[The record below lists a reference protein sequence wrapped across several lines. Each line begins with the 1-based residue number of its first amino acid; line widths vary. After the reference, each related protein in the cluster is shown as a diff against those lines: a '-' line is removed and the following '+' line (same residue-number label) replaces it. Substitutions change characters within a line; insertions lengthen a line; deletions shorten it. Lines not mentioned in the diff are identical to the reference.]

1 MTFGKKLQLL
11 RKQKGISQE
20 QLASLLTVSRQ
31 AISKWELDNSL
42 PDTENVIMI
51 SELFD
56 VSTDYLLKDY
66 VENTKES
73 LECVSSIKDDL
84 IPICRKKEK
93 IKIFLGITC
102 VLFSCL
108 SFFVVWILEKIYPAP
123 IICYNS
129 TTHSWKV
136 GLDNFIWV
144 HGLEDFMRII
154 GALFVIGIGLIFNKQ
169 IKRIIQKFLQICYI
183 LLYRIKYRNYRY

>member
-1 MTFGKKLQLL
+1 MTFGEKLQLL

-31 AISKWELDNSL
+31 GISKWELGNSL
-42 PDTENVIMI
+42 PNTENVIML

-56 VSTDYLLKDY
+56 VSTDYLLKDH
-66 VENTKES
+66 VENTEENLIS
-73 LECVSSIKDDL
+73 VSSTKENL
-84 IPICRKKEK
+84 MPVSSTKEK
-93 IKIFLGITC
+93 YTIFSGITC

-123 IICYNS
+123 LVCYNS
-129 TTHSWKV
+129 STHLWKV

-144 HGLEDFMRII
+144 HGLKDFMLII
-154 GALFVIGIGLIFNKQ
+154 GVLFVIGIGLICHKQ
-169 IKRIIQKFLQICYI
+169 IKRTIHKFLQVK
-183 LLYRIKYRNYRY
+183 LNHIK